1 MCFVY
6 GFEYMRELVE
16 EPPYCARMI
25 FVIMSCNCWIDIEAN
40 EVECPCW
47 EVPSPHFPLSILVF
61 SPFKVKPGGCSGPR
75 LDSPESYTSNLFI
88 RVAILTFFSLSAFV
102 KRMTF
107 CSILA
112 IFSSIVEVLVIITSM
127 TSRYDGENDETGWVK
142 GTSFLKFLITG
153 DELIEK
159 VFVGDDSL
167 LISKSFKIYES
178 LVVAFLF
185 ARKSR

>member
-16 EPPYCARMI
+16 EPLYCAQMI
-25 FVIMSCNCWIDIEAN
+25 FVIMSCNCWTDIEAI

-47 EVPSPHFPLSILVF
+47 EVPSPPFPLSILVF
-61 SPFKVKPGGCSGPR
+61 SPFKVKPDGCSGPR

-88 RVAILTFFSLSAFV
+88 MVAILTSFSLSAFV

-107 CSILA
+107 CSISA

-142 GTSFLKFLITG
+142 GTSFLKFLIMG
-153 DELIEK
+153 EELIEK
-159 VFVGDDSL
+159 VFVGDDS
-167 LISKSFKIYES
+167 
-178 LVVAFLF
+178 F
-185 ARKSR
+185 ALDQLWVIGPT